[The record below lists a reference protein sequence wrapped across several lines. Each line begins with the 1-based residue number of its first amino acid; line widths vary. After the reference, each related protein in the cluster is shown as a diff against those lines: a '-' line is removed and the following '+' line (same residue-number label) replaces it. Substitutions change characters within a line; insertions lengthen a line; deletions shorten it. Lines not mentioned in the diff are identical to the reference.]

1 MVTCKKWTVLHVK
14 LQALFNTTDNSQ
26 HITQKSSRGLNKKT
40 CTSVKTKRHLFGY
53 TIVSTICKTKV
64 IIPVENPSDLF
75 CHSCTISLSLQCVTR
90 YSSPGEWTH
99 FHASA
104 IDNLTL
110 NTGVTHRH
118 PGQTWSVFCDLDNN
132 ASSSFS
138 LAFTCWNTGGNFL
151 QMWNGKA
158 FLQLVSI
165 NQILLLLWFTHRPC
179 PINILQICYMYIRL
193 TYHYM

>member
-75 CHSCTISLSLQCVTR
+75 CHSLAPSLYHC
-90 YSSPGEWTH
+90 
-99 FHASA
+99 
-104 IDNLTL
+104 
-110 NTGVTHRH
+110 
-118 PGQTWSVFCDLDNN
+118 SV
-132 ASSSFS
+132 
-138 LAFTCWNTGGNFL
+138 
-151 QMWNGKA
+151 
-158 FLQLVSI
+158 
-165 NQILLLLWFTHRPC
+165 
-179 PINILQICYMYIRL
+179 
-193 TYHYM
+193 